1 MPSAALAVKA
11 AQPRLQHKMHT
22 GAAFKAIATCCLAHM
37 AANGEGVVAGDGE
50 SVHQMRVGL
59 RRFKSACRLFRRQA
73 PMPDGYAEEL
83 AWLAGALGPARDW
96 DVLANSTLP
105 AVASH
110 APDQRSRSALA
121 SLQQR
126 AMETAR
132 QKRDGAA
139 AAVASAR
146 FSDLIEALE
155 EWTGQLAAGAGAV
168 PVSVFARDALARD
181 RKRLAKRARHLS
193 HADPPTRHRL
203 RIAAKKSRYDAEFF
217 LSLHNTRSQRRYLR
231 GLAALQD
238 VLGGLN
244 DANVAAALLAD
255 LGDAPAMALGLG
267 FVQGYLSAG
276 QEEGVRR
283 AGRLWRKLERI

>member
-1 MPSAALAVKA
+1 
-11 AQPRLQHKMHT
+11 MHT
-22 GAAFKAIATCCLAHM
+22 EVAFQAIATCCLAHM

-59 RRFKSACRLFRRQA
+59 RRFKSACRLFRKHVQ
-73 PMPDGYAEEL
+73 MPADLSPELSPQLAAEV
-83 AWLAGALGPARDW
+83 AWLGDVLGPARDW

-105 AVASH
+105 AIASH

-126 AMETAR
+126 ATETAR
-132 QKRDGAA
+132 RQCDAAA

-155 EWTGQLAAGAGAV
+155 DWTGQLAAGAGVV
-168 PVSVFARDALARD
+168 PVSVFARAALARD

-193 HADPPTRHRL
+193 HADPPARHRL

-217 LSLHNTRSQRRYLR
+217 LSLYNTRSQRRYLR
-231 GLAALQD
+231 RLAALQD

-244 DANVAAALLAD
+244 DAAVASALLADLAD
-255 LGDAPAMALGLG
+255 LGDAPVMALGLG

-276 QEEGVRR
+276 QEEGVRK
-283 AGRLWRKLERI
+283 AGRLWRKLERA